1 VPITDFLCES
11 YSLHFKQYEVRIC
24 KKAHDILYHGTMYH
38 TPLNNT
44 RFSIDAYNVLIAS
57 IYLHQCFYIL
67 KILAHS
73 VDFNELYPNVTIHC
87 LNICT
92 YDTSIQLY
100 HSVIIHNRAFVTP
113 VCRSL
118 IIGS

>member
-1 VPITDFLCES
+1 MWWLLFQIMICAHMIWLIRYVSLNISFAIAFGKTYNELYPGTI
-11 YSLHFKQYEVRIC
+11 YS
-24 KKAHDILYHGTMYH
+24 
-38 TPLNNT
+38 P
-44 RFSIDAYNVLIAS
+44 RFSIDTFNALIAS

-73 VDFNELYPNVTIHC
+73 VDFNELYRNVTIHC

-118 IIGS
+118 I